1 MGELSSS
8 SGSLPVPSPDKG
20 GGFTS
25 EASNLLVV
33 KTINAPR
40 TNNVASDRIDQSD
53 NDMARKRRKRLR
65 KLNILRIGCWN
76 VTSFNKKD
84 QEILIEIKRHKVDI
98 CALSETKKKGKGNIK
113 YEDYIFIY
121 SGKGKHE
128 RATSGVGLMVHG
140 KLEANIENVIYV
152 NDRILQAIFKFQDTS
167 ITHIISVYAPDI
179 SKPSEEKD
187 AFYEDLQRVLD
198 GIPGKDEI
206 MLLGDFNA
214 RVGNGVIRGLKNR
227 FNEENINENGE
238 QLIQTC
244 AQNELRINN
253 TFFPHKPQHSF
264 TFENSRGQKSVI
276 DYVITN
282 KNVHPSKILD
292 VRVLSSAN
300 TITNHNLV
308 LAKIRNKVQRERR
321 TQAIQTEKLNIESLS
336 NDSTKDLYQRRLA
349 LQINNNKIREA
360 DDVESAWK
368 KLRTNIITAA
378 EEALGRRRTTSNGKR
393 QTKPWFT
400 EDVKTLAEEKRTAY
414 LQFRSKK
421 LTCEGY
427 KLVRNRVNEQIQAIK
442 RSFWEKFSSDMEHDL
457 YGAQKKVW
465 NMLRNRK
472 KPVNEHIQ
480 MTRISSDTWEK
491 HFHQLY
497 GKTNKVVCE
506 YGDVE
511 EHGNWSISQEKIRQ
525 TLNALKK

>member
-53 NDMARKRRKRLR
+53 NDTARKRRKRLR

-76 VTSFNKKD
+76 VTSFNEKD

-167 ITHIISVYAPDI
+167 ITHIISVYSPDI

-214 RVGNGVIRGLKNR
+214 R
-227 FNEENINENGE
+227 
-238 QLIQTC
+238 
-244 AQNELRINN
+244 
-253 TFFPHKPQHSF
+253 HSF

-276 DYVITN
+276 VVITN

-378 EEALGRRRTTSNGKR
+378 EEALGRRRTT
-393 QTKPWFT
+393 
-400 EDVKTLAEEKRTAY
+400 
-414 LQFRSKK
+414 
-421 LTCEGY
+421 
-427 KLVRNRVNEQIQAIK
+427 
-442 RSFWEKFSSDMEHDL
+442 
-457 YGAQKKVW
+457 
-465 NMLRNRK
+465 
-472 KPVNEHIQ
+472 
-480 MTRISSDTWEK
+480 
-491 HFHQLY
+491 
-497 GKTNKVVCE
+497 
-506 YGDVE
+506 
-511 EHGNWSISQEKIRQ
+511 
-525 TLNALKK
+525 